1 MKTIRSNGIK
11 ISYDLRGEGEPLLLI
26 MGLGADSSRWEDHV
40 QIYENHFSCILM
52 DNRGAGQSDKPPG
65 PYTTE
70 MMAVDAGGLLHE
82 LGLQKVHVMGIS
94 MGGAIAQK
102 LALGYPDK
110 VRSLVLSCTWPKCNI
125 YTATVFK
132 QFKKVRASVSAA
144 EFVQHS
150 QLWGFASAYFEKHEE
165 TLLEAQ
171 EEAAA
176 DPMPQPQ
183 HAFSAQCDACISHD
197 ALDQLNRIQVPTL
210 ITVGD
215 SDILTPVHFSK
226 TIAERI
232 PNSEMLLFPGCGH
245 AHRTEDLKRFN
256 QVTLDFL
263 RNI

>member
-1 MKTIRSNGIK
+1 MKTIETNGTRIA
-11 ISYDLRGEGEPLLLI
+11 YDFRGEGEPLLLI

-40 QIYENHFSCILM
+40 QEYEKHFLCILM
-52 DNRGAGQSDKPPG
+52 DNRGVGQSDKPAG
-65 PYTTE
+65 PYTTD
-70 MMAVDAGGLLHE
+70 MMAADAAGLLQA
-82 LGLQKVHVMGIS
+82 LRLQKVHVVGIS

-102 LALGYPDK
+102 LALRCPDR
-110 VRSLVLSCTWPKCNI
+110 VRSLVLSCTWPKCDT
-125 YTATVFK
+125 YTATVFEH
-132 QFKKVRASVSAA
+132 FKRVRASVSAA
-144 EFVQHS
+144 EFVQLS
-150 QLWGFASAYFEKHEE
+150 QLWGFASSYFEKHEPE
-165 TLLEAQ
+165 LLEVQ
-171 EEAAA
+171 REAVA

-183 HAFSAQCDACISHD
+183 HAFSAQCDACITHD
-197 ALDQLNRIQVPTL
+197 SLAHLDRIQVPTL

-226 TIAERI
+226 TIAERV